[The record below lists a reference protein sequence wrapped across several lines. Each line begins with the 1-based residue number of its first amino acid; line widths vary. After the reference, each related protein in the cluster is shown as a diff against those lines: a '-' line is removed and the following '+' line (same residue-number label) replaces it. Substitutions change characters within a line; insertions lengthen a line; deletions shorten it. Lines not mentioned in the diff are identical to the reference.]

1 MAKSDFPREIFRQTL
16 RGGRVKV
23 RKMTETPPI
32 QSPPGTKTCFGVLP
46 GILVILALVL
56 VVYRPVLPGV
66 FLMDDA
72 RLIGP
77 DNPLVN
83 GSLTPRSIW
92 FQTDFTLASFGWWV
106 EDLVFGRTNPGG
118 FHLVNL
124 LLQATSGI
132 LLWRL
137 LAQLRISGAWL
148 AGAAFAIHP
157 VAVCSVARVAELKN
171 TLALPF
177 YLLALIAYLRYDAMA
192 LYPAH
197 EAGTG
202 ERQAGRKV
210 ATLWLMISLLSFV
223 LALLAKT
230 AVVMLPVILLLC
242 ALWQR
247 RRITVRDLVHLSP
260 YFLLSLAFGLMSVW
274 FQKHQALTS
283 THVVLRPS
291 GFLERLAT
299 AGYVVWF
306 YLGKALWPVNLSVV
320 YSPWRVDAGSVAAF
334 VPGLL
339 LVAVVAVCWR
349 FRHGWGWHVWFGLGC
364 FVAALFPTLG
374 FFDAQFMTRWQ
385 VSDHL
390 QYIAMIA
397 IPALVAAGLAK
408 VAGCG
413 SGEASEERRGGGFGN
428 PRYSRL
434 GTLRDR
440 VARELSRL
448 KLSPFRV
455 AAMLVLLVLGGL
467 TYQRAKAFS
476 SEESLMRDTIAKNPV
491 AWPAHTDLGVELA
504 RQGNI
509 PGAITEFKL
518 ALEEQPDSP
527 DVHRDLAHAYL
538 AQGKVAEALAE
549 MTAAL
554 KIDPGDPL
562 IQRDY
567 GNLMKG
573 MGRND
578 EAREHLVMANA
589 LKPDA
594 VTRQDLASI
603 YYLAGDPVAAA
614 RLLHGALALN
624 PDSPEVLKTLAWIL
638 ATSRMDTVRNGVE
651 AVQDAQRA
659 CQLTNFKRAE
669 FEGILGVAY
678 AEAGNFPQA
687 IAAAQLANR
696 LATQAGDE
704 RWMTISSQFEAS
716 FQAGK
721 PWRE

>member
-1 MAKSDFPREIFRQTL
+1 MI
-16 RGGRVKV
+16 
-23 RKMTETPPI
+23 ETPPNDR
-32 QSPPGTKTCFGVLP
+32 PPGATTCPGVLP

-56 VVYRPVLPGV
+56 LVYRPVLPGV

-83 GSLTPRSIW
+83 GGLTPRSIW
-92 FQTDFTLASFGWWV
+92 FQTDFTLATFGWWV
-106 EDLVFGRTNPGG
+106 EDLVFGRTHPGG
-118 FHLVNL
+118 FHLVNQ

-132 LLWRL
+132 FLWRL
-137 LAQLRISGAWL
+137 LAQLKIPGGWL
-148 AGAAFAIHP
+148 AGAMFAVHP

-177 YLLALIAYLRYDAMA
+177 YLLALIGYLRYEAAA
-192 LYPAH
+192 LYPAGVSN
-197 EAGTG
+197 AGG
-202 ERQAGRKV
+202 RQKDRKL
-210 ATLWLMISLLSFV
+210 ATLWLVISLLSFV

-247 RRITVRDLVHLSP
+247 RRINLRDLVHLSP

-283 THVVLRPS
+283 THEVLQPS

-299 AGYVVWF
+299 AGDVVWF

-320 YSPWRVDAGSVAAF
+320 YSPWKVDAGRVAAF

-339 LVAVVAVCWR
+339 LVAVFAVCWR
-349 FRHGWGWHVWFGLGC
+349 FRRGWGGQVLFGLGC
-364 FVAALFPTLG
+364 FVAALFPALG
-374 FFDAQFMTRWQ
+374 FFDAQFLTRWQ

-390 QYIAMIA
+390 QYVAMIA
-397 IPALVAAGLAK
+397 IPALVAAGVAK
-408 VAGCG
+408 VAGIESDG
-413 SGEASEERRGGGFGN
+413 APGWRSGGGFGN
-428 PRYSRL
+428 PRYGRL
-434 GTLRDR
+434 GSLRYQ
-440 VARELSRL
+440 
-448 KLSPFRV
+448 V
-455 AAMLVLLVLGGL
+455 AAVVVLAATAGL
-467 TYQRAKAFS
+467 AYQRAKAFA
-476 SEESLMRDTIAKNPV
+476 SEETLMRDTIAKNPA

-504 RQGNI
+504 KQGNI
-509 PGAITEFKL
+509 PGAIAEFKL
-518 ALEEQPDSP
+518 ALADQTNNP
-527 DVHRDLAHAYL
+527 DVHRDLSHAYL
-538 AQGKVAEALAE
+538 AQGNVAAALAE
-549 MTAAL
+549 LTAAL
-554 KIDPGDPL
+554 EIDPGDPV

-573 MGRND
+573 MGRKA
-578 EAREHLVMANA
+578 EALEHLVIANA

-594 VTRQDLASI
+594 ATREDLAAI
-603 YYLAGDPVAAA
+603 YYLSGDAAAAA
-614 RLLHGALALN
+614 RLLRGALALN
-624 PDSPEVLKTLAWIL
+624 PDAPEALKTLAWIL
-638 ATSRMDTVRNGVE
+638 ATSRMEAVRNGAE

-659 CQLTNFKRAE
+659 CQLTGFKRAE
-669 FEGILGVAY
+669 FEGILGAAY

-687 IAAAQLANR
+687 IAAAELANQ

-704 RWMTISSQFEAS
+704 RWMAISRQFVTS

>member
-1 MAKSDFPREIFRQTL
+1 
-16 RGGRVKV
+16 
-23 RKMTETPPI
+23 
-32 QSPPGTKTCFGVLP
+32 
-46 GILVILALVL
+46 
-56 VVYRPVLPGV
+56 
-66 FLMDDA
+66 
-72 RLIGP
+72 
-77 DNPLVN
+77 
-83 GSLTPRSIW
+83 
-92 FQTDFTLASFGWWV
+92 
-106 EDLVFGRTNPGG
+106 
-118 FHLVNL
+118 
-124 LLQATSGI
+124 
-132 LLWRL
+132 
-137 LAQLRISGAWL
+137 
-148 AGAAFAIHP
+148 
-157 VAVCSVARVAELKN
+157 
-171 TLALPF
+171 
-177 YLLALIAYLRYDAMA
+177 
-192 LYPAH
+192 
-197 EAGTG
+197 
-202 ERQAGRKV
+202 
-210 ATLWLMISLLSFV
+210 
-223 LALLAKT
+223 
-230 AVVMLPVILLLC
+230 
-242 ALWQR
+242 
-247 RRITVRDLVHLSP
+247 
-260 YFLLSLAFGLMSVW
+260 
-274 FQKHQALTS
+274 
-283 THVVLRPS
+283 
-291 GFLERLAT
+291 
-299 AGYVVWF
+299 
-306 YLGKALWPVNLSVV
+306 
-320 YSPWRVDAGSVAAF
+320 
-334 VPGLL
+334 
-339 LVAVVAVCWR
+339 
-349 FRHGWGWHVWFGLGC
+349 
-364 FVAALFPTLG
+364 
-374 FFDAQFMTRWQ
+374 
-385 VSDHL
+385 
-390 QYIAMIA
+390 
-397 IPALVAAGLAK
+397 
-408 VAGCG
+408 
-413 SGEASEERRGGGFGN
+413 
-428 PRYSRL
+428 
-434 GTLRDR
+434 
-440 VARELSRL
+440 
-448 KLSPFRV
+448 V

-704 RWMTISSQFEAS
+704 RWRTISSQFEAS